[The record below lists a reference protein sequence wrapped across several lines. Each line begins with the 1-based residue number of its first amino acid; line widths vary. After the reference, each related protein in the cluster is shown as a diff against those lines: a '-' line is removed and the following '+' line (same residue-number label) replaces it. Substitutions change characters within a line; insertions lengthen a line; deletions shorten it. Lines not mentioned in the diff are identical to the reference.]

1 MTFEQLLLL
10 TILVTLIV
18 LLIKF
23 QQHTTSIFG
32 GMLLLIFALGWI
44 DSTELLSNAA
54 NEGLATLV
62 LLILISFV
70 LEKTSLLAQLSR
82 VLFAKSERTSIIRTI
97 GFAGI
102 ASAILNNTAVV
113 AALMS
118 SIQNTNKIS
127 TSRIL
132 LPMCFAATLG
142 GTMTL
147 IGTSTNLV
155 INSMWVKQG
164 QPAIGFFD
172 LTPIGIVIFLVGS
185 LILYFTSL
193 FLPKINTKKP
203 KVDEYFVEAKV
214 DVNSSLVGQTVEEA
228 KLRHLSDLF
237 LVEIVRNKRIIAP
250 VTHYQE
256 IRAGDRLMFSGD
268 ITKIQVLSQFDGI
281 KSFAHDSG
289 LPMQTLTE
297 VVIKENSNLIGQ
309 SLKSTGFRAK
319 FDAAV
324 VAVRREHGG
333 VSGKLGE
340 IKLRAGDLLLLA
352 TGQDFASRRN
362 LRKNFFI
369 LSGITPDNMISGW
382 REHLVLGGFI
392 TMVIVSVISGRSLF
406 EMALYLFAAL
416 LFTGCISVD
425 EIKRH
430 FPVAIWLIVVSALCI
445 ANAMQTVGLNQ
456 HIAELAANSLSGL
469 SPVWMLIG
477 VMITTVIITELLTNN
492 AAAALMFPIAYSLA
506 IGMGINPY
514 PLILAVCFGAS
525 CSFISPFGYQT
536 NLMVYNTGIYQ
547 LQDFAKVGSLITL
560 IFIGICGIMLPI
572 VYPF

>member
-1 MTFEQLLLL
+1 MTFEQSLLLI
-10 TILVTLIV
+10 ILATLIV

-32 GMLLLIFALGWI
+32 GMLLLVFALGWV

-97 GFAGI
+97 GFSGI

-118 SIQNTNKIS
+118 SIQNTDKIS
-127 TSRIL
+127 SSRIL

-172 LTPIGIVIFLVGS
+172 LTPVGIVIFLVGS
-185 LILYFTSL
+185 LVLYFTSL
-193 FLPKINTKKP
+193 FLPKIDSKKP
-203 KVDEYFVEAKV
+203 KIDEYFVEAKV
-214 DVNSSLVGQTVEEA
+214 DANSSLVGQTVEEA

-237 LVEIVRNKRIIAP
+237 LVEIVRNKRVIAP
-250 VTHYQE
+250 VAHYQE
-256 IRAGDRLMFSGD
+256 IRASDRLMFSGD
-268 ITKIQVLSQFDGI
+268 ITKIQALDQFDGI

-309 SLKSTGFRAK
+309 TLKSTGFRAK

-324 VAVRREHGG
+324 VAVRRESGG

-362 LRKNFFI
+362 LRKNFFV
-369 LSGITPDNMISGW
+369 LSGVTPDNMITGW

-392 TMVIVSVISGRSLF
+392 AMVVTSVLSGRSLF

-416 LFTGCISVD
+416 LLTGCISVD

-430 FPVAIWLIVVSALCI
+430 FPISIWLIVVSALCL

-456 HIAELAANSLSGL
+456 QIAELAGNSLSGL

-477 VMITTVIITELLTNN
+477 VMVTTVIITESLTNN

-506 IGMGINPY
+506 MGMGINPY

-547 LQDFAKVGSLITL
+547 LQDFAKVGGLITL